1 MSCTMVWKGQWFVPG
16 IMIGLVGMA
25 VLALAYLV
33 YQKVL
38 KKEQEKIAPEVIRL
52 TDELMQ

>member
-1 MSCTMVWKGQWFVPG
+1 
-16 IMIGLVGMA
+16 MIGLVGMA
-25 VLALAYLV
+25 VLALAYPV

-38 KKEQEKIAPEVIRL
+38 KKERKKIAPEVIRL